1 MPSSNCSMINSA
13 SMSESHLAHP
23 FHASSMLCLQGQGVV
38 KGYAIGRAAIMS
50 AAALEVA
57 HYRIHAEDVDAECE
71 RLELAVSKASEELQ
85 DMLNTMP
92 TDAPREVGPL
102 LEVHRLLL
110 EDPMLCS
117 QACELIRERY
127 YNAEWALT
135 SQGQVLVDQFS
146 AMEDEY
152 LRERSADIRQV
163 IERVLRVLSGSTQ
176 LLTNPEAVTGSED
189 PLIVV

>member
-1 MPSSNCSMINSA
+1 
-13 SMSESHLAHP
+13 MSESDLAHP
-23 FHASSMLCLQGQGVV
+23 FNASSMLCLQGQGVV

-50 AAALEVA
+50 AASLEVA
-57 HYRIHAEDVDAECE
+57 HYRIHAEDVGTECE
-71 RLELAVSKASEELQ
+71 RLELAVSKAGEELQ
-85 DMLNTMP
+85 VMLDTLP
-92 TDAPREVGPL
+92 SDAPREVGPL

-110 EDPMLCS
+110 EDPMLSS
-117 QACELIRERY
+117 QACELIRERH

-163 IERVLRVLSGSTQ
+163 IERVLRVLSGSTH
-176 LLTNPEAVTGSED
+176 LLTNPEAITSSQD
-189 PLIVV
+189 PLIVVARDISRPICCG